1 MFRKVVIALARHGVN
16 LSGCPART
24 CTQRHRRAPGH
35 IDSSQAL
42 GAANGMGRYGGDQC
56 QKRVQELEEELE
68 QCQAAIVTC
77 GPTAGPTAKPTGAP
91 GECVVDQ
98 RLPATLAG
106 KPCLSVWTSDDTGC
120 DVDQYGC
127 EDSACDGDESPWCMI
142 ADDGNPNTDDWCYC
156 KVKPT
161 AEPTRLNK
169 CVDPDEDNN
178 PDGKYAG
185 DRCQAVWT
193 TEDTAACK
201 VDQYGCPSTACDGDD
216 KPWCMIEDSSNWCY
230 CE

>member
-1 MFRKVVIALARHGVN
+1 MFSKVVIALARHGVN

-106 KPCLSVWTSDDTGC
+106 
-120 DVDQYGC
+120 
-127 EDSACDGDESPWCMI
+127 
-142 ADDGNPNTDDWCYC
+142 
-156 KVKPT
+156 
-161 AEPTRLNK
+161 
-169 CVDPDEDNN
+169 
-178 PDGKYAG
+178 
-185 DRCQAVWT
+185 
-193 TEDTAACK
+193 
-201 VDQYGCPSTACDGDD
+201 
-216 KPWCMIEDSSNWCY
+216 
-230 CE
+230 